1 MAGDCQSLGKLA
13 CHGIYSG
20 PHVKVTKD
28 VAWEQFCDMHARE
41 CIHYPQLRPPFSCLS
56 DPEGRGES
64 QTSVQMIGAGKVAVE
79 TRTEGSRG
87 GG

>member
-1 MAGDCQSLGKLA
+1 MAGDSQSLGMLA
-13 CHGIYSG
+13 RHGIYLG
-20 PHVKVTKD
+20 PHVKD
-28 VAWEQFCDMHARE
+28 VAWEQFFDMHARE

-79 TRTEGSRG
+79 TRRG
-87 GG
+87 AGLGG